1 MKHDPLPLK
10 RLMFMMFMNRFPNM
24 LPIID
29 TELGRESRN
38 LFKTWNLDQSSVMSV
53 SSIFIF
59 SRDGARDSLFPFP
72 TLEYSKTF
80 DRISLDFQKLMNHK
94 TTFINCFCFR
104 QY

>member
-10 RLMFMMFMNRFPNM
+10 RLMFMMSTNRFPNT

-59 SRDGARDSLFPFP
+59 IRDGIRTVCFL
-72 TLEYSKTF
+72 
-80 DRISLDFQKLMNHK
+80 LDF
-94 TTFINCFCFR
+94 
-104 QY
+104 